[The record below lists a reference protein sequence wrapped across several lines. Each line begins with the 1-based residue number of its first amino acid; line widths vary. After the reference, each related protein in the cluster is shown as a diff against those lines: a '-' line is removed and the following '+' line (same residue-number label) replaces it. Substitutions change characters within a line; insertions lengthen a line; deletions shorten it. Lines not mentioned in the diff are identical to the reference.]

1 MSHIE
6 IIHLIDSY
14 VLLATHII
22 SLIIVCRKW
31 LPTSL
36 DAPNPRLIQIAL
48 PQRRVK
54 LRV

>member
-22 SLIIVCRKW
+22 SLIIVCRK
-31 LPTSL
+31 LIADLSTLLIPALS
-36 DAPNPRLIQIAL
+36 RLHCPSAE
-48 PQRRVK
+48 
-54 LRV
+54 

>member
-22 SLIIVCRKW
+22 SLIIVCRK
-31 LPTSL
+31 
-36 DAPNPRLIQIAL
+36 LIADL
-48 PQRRVK
+48 SRRS
-54 LRV
+54 